1 MIYELYENHIK
12 KDLTVF
18 PEELCLMITGKELA
32 EDRDK
37 LLDVLKWVQEFP
49 EIKRFII
56 HISAKS
62 AE

>member
-18 PEELCLMITGKELA
+18 SEELCLMITGKELA

-37 LLDVLKWVQEFP
+37 LPDVLKWVQE
-49 EIKRFII
+49 
-56 HISAKS
+56 
-62 AE
+62 